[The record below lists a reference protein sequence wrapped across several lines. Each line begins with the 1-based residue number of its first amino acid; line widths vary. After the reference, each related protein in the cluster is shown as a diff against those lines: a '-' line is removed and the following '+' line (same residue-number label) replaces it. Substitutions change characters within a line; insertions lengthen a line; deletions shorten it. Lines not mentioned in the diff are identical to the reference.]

1 MNQLTGWPRMRQQSD
16 YRFESSS
23 APDPAEWD
31 VEEEAV
37 HTRILWVRIA
47 ALVAFLAAAFIAG
60 FLLAP
65 RESSDARVGDLEA
78 RLAQSEENSQQLEA
92 QVADARQ
99 QLVDAQAQ
107 LEELQAAAAPDPP
120 PNDNPP
126 SREER
131 TRTYTVQPGDT
142 LQEIAVD
149 YYGDVDY
156 DDFLA
161 EFNGIADTTELPVG
175 FDLEIP
181 RKPETP

>member
-1 MNQLTGWPRMRQQSD
+1 MRQQSD
-16 YRFESSS
+16 YSFESSTP
-23 APDPAEWD
+23 PDPAELD
-31 VEEEAV
+31 VEEEAT

-47 ALVAFLAAAFIAG
+47 ALVAFLVVAFIAG

-65 RESSDARVGDLEA
+65 RESSDDRVGDLRAE
-78 RLAQSEENSQQLEA
+78 LAQSEENSQQLEA
-92 QVADARQ
+92 QLADARQ

-107 LEELQAAAAPDPP
+107 VEELEAAAEPEATATETPAPTE
-120 PNDNPP
+120 
-126 SREER
+126 EER

-149 YYGDVDY
+149 YYRDVDY

-161 EFNGIADTTELPVG
+161 EFNGIADTTQLPVG

-181 RKPETP
+181 PKPETP

>member
-1 MNQLTGWPRMRQQSD
+1 MRQRSD
-16 YRFESSS
+16 YSFESSS
-23 APDPAEWD
+23 PPDSEELD
-31 VEEEAV
+31 VEEEAGN
-37 HTRILWVRIA
+37 TRILWVRIA
-47 ALVAFLAAAFIAG
+47 ALVAILVAAFIAG

-65 RESSDARVGDLEA
+65 RESSDARVGVLEA
-78 RLAQSEENSQQLEA
+78 ELAQSEENSQQLEA
-92 QVADARQ
+92 QLADARQ
-99 QLVDAQAQ
+99 QLADAQAQ
-107 LEELQAAAAPDPP
+107 IEELEAAATPDATATETPAPTE
-120 PNDNPP
+120 
-126 SREER
+126 EER

-181 RKPETP
+181 PKPDTP

>member
-1 MNQLTGWPRMRQQSD
+1 MRQQSD
-16 YRFESSS
+16 YSFESSNP
-23 APDPAEWD
+23 PDSTEWD
-31 VEEEAV
+31 VEEEAT

-47 ALVAFLAAAFIAG
+47 TLVAFLVVAFIAG

-65 RESSDARVGDLEA
+65 RESSDARVGDLRA
-78 RLAQSEENSQQLEA
+78 DLRQSEENSQQLEA
-92 QVADARQ
+92 RLADARQ

-107 LEELQAAAAPDPP
+107 VEELEAAAGPDPTATET
-120 PNDNPP
+120 P
-126 SREER
+126 SPSAEEK
-131 TRTYTVQPGDT
+131 TKSYTVQPGDT

-149 YYGDVDY
+149 YYGDIDY

-181 RKPETP
+181 PKPNTP